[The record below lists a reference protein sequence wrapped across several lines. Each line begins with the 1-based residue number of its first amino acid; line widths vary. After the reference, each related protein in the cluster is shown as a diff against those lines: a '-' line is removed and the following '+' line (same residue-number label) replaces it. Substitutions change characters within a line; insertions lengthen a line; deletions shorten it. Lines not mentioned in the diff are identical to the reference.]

1 MINAAIVMLKE
12 KKEHISSNKIFNIL
26 EDIITYLENRD
37 LEEYK
42 TMQQCVGMKD
52 VFRGFVVKDLKESKF
67 PNLMVY

>member
-42 TMQQCVGMKD
+42 TM
-52 VFRGFVVKDLKESKF
+52 
-67 PNLMVY
+67 